1 MNRKSLYCCPTIL
14 AALAATT
21 AMGLAAPVRA
31 QEAAEPQAEVAV
43 VLEEAIEEDVS
54 LSLDAPLLSLADEQ
68 VSTAE
73 TIVSVAEPEPPAA
86 IEDAAGE
93 QLAVTEPSLLTN
105 SEVAVPEI
113 AAEVAVAS
121 EVETVAAAT
130 GTATTPIPVWS
141 SDAEIAPVLAG
152 LVANGETETTL
163 AQDSV
168 AVAVELEESA
178 AGTQLDGEVDLALG
192 TEQLEA
198 DSSAIAP
205 FEPTAELP
213 VAIANLVQSA
223 DAELVD
229 VESADAAP
237 VDVQLAQVPTRPDA
251 VPGAGDTGVSE
262 AEQPR
267 VLVAEV
273 QVSGVDGNPEEELLL
288 NAVYDS
294 IQTRPGQPTTSSQ
307 LQEDLNSIF
316 ATGYFANV
324 NFLPEDTPL
333 GVRVRFIVDVNPVLN
348 RVVAPETQVLPDE
361 VVEQAFASQYGQTL
375 NFNDLQDGVKRVNT
389 WYQDNGFVLAQVVDA
404 TKITEDGTVNL
415 QIAEGIVDSIDV
427 RFLDAD
433 GNPTTETGEPVQ
445 GRTKSYI
452 VTREFS
458 LEPGDVFSRDEVEK
472 SSQRVFGLG
481 IFEDVRLSLNP
492 AADDPSKVVV
502 VVNVIEAR
510 SGSIG
515 ASGGVSSAS
524 GLFGSFSVGQE
535 NFRGRNQKLRSEIT
549 LGQRDFLFDVGF
561 TDPWIKGDP
570 FRTSYTV
577 NAFRR
582 RSISLIYSGGDK
594 DVDLPNGDTPR
605 ILRTG
610 GGLRFSR
617 PLSKNVFEPA
627 EWNASAGLQYQ
638 RVSIR
643 DQDGDSESQDE
654 FGNDLTFSGDDNDD
668 LILLQLGAARDRRNS
683 RVQPTRGS
691 ITRLNLDQ
699 SVPIGSGT
707 ILMNRVRVNHSQF
720 FPVNFLRLTA
730 ACKESGSNPTDCPQ
744 TLAFNIQ
751 AGNIFGDL
759 PPYEAFSIGG
769 SNSVRG
775 YGEGEVGSGR
785 RFLQATAEYRFPV
798 FSFVGG
804 ALFADVGTD
813 LGSGEDVPGDPAGI
827 REKPG
832 SGYGVGLG
840 VRVQSPLGPIRA
852 DYTVFTDDGDSRF
865 QFGIGQRF

>member
-14 AALAATT
+14 AALVVAT
-21 AMGLAAPVRA
+21 GVAPSVQA
-31 QEAAEPQAEVAV
+31 QEAPQPQVEVAA
-43 VLEEAIEEDVS
+43 LDSSPEPEAIPVI
-54 LSLDAPLLSLADEQ
+54 DAVVVTAD
-68 VSTAE
+68 
-73 TIVSVAEPEPPAA
+73 EPEPIVLTQTAA
-86 IEDAAGE
+86 PETI
-93 QLAVTEPSLLTN
+93 AVLD
-105 SEVAVPEI
+105 EVAASSAVKTSESSQSADLPVAPTATGTPIAVWSSEAEI
-113 AAEVAVAS
+113 APALAELVAESGITSPAES
-121 EVETVAAAT
+121 EISTAPSVDATDVAAAT
-130 GTATTPIPVWS
+130 DSAVVAL
-141 SDAEIAPVLAG
+141 DAEQAI
-152 LVANGETETTL
+152 
-163 AQDSV
+163 
-168 AVAVELEESA
+168 
-178 AGTQLDGEVDLALG
+178 
-192 TEQLEA
+192 EA
-198 DSSAIAP
+198 EAAIAP
-205 FEPTAELP
+205 QAPEEIPPFKPTAVLP
-213 VAIANLVQSA
+213 AGLA
-223 DAELVD
+223 DLAQEN
-229 VESADAAP
+229 AAAP
-237 VDVQLAQVPTRPDA
+237 PAHSIAQAPSLDTNTPAAEPAPSDAPTEA
-251 VPGAGDTGVSE
+251 SE
-262 AEQPR
+262 PR

-273 QVSGVDGNPEEELLL
+273 QVSGVEGNPAEAELLD
-288 NAVYDS
+288 AVYDA
-294 IQTRPGQPTTSSQ
+294 IQTRPGQPTTSTQ

-316 ATGYFANV
+316 ATGYFENV
-324 NFLPEDTPL
+324 NFRPEDTPL
-333 GVRVRFIVDVNPVLN
+333 GVRVRFLVDPNPIL
-348 RVVAPETQVLPDE
+348 RQVVAPDTQVLPAE
-361 VVEQAFASQYGQTL
+361 VVEQAFSSQYGETL

-389 WYQDNGFVLAQVVDA
+389 WYQDNGYVLAQVVDA
-404 TKITEDGTVNL
+404 TQVSEDGTVNL
-415 QIAEGIVDSIDV
+415 QIAEGVVDSIDV

-433 GNPTTETGEPVQ
+433 GNATTETGEAVQ
-445 GRTKSYI
+445 GRTKPYV

-458 LEPGDVFSRDEVEK
+458 LKPGDVFSRDEVET

-481 IFEDVRLSLNP
+481 IFEDVRLSLDP
-492 AADDPSKVVV
+492 APDDPRKVVV

-549 LGQRDFLFDVGF
+549 LGQRDFLFDLGF

-582 RSISLIYSGGDK
+582 RSVSLIYSGGDT

-617 PLSKNVFEPA
+617 PLSKNVFEPSA
-627 EWNASAGLQYQ
+627 WSASAGLQYQ
-638 RVSIR
+638 RISIR
-643 DQDGDSESQDE
+643 DQDGDNENQDE

-668 LILLQLGAARDRRNS
+668 LVLLQLGAARDRRNS
-683 RVQPTRGS
+683 RLQTTQGS
-691 ITRLNLDQ
+691 ITRFNLDQ
-699 SVPIGSGT
+699 SVPVGSGS
-707 ILMNRVRVNHSQF
+707 ILMNRFRINHSQF
-720 FPVNFLRLTA
+720 IPVNFLRLTEG
-730 ACKESGSNPTDCPQ
+730 CKKSGSDPTDCPQ

-804 ALFADVGTD
+804 ALFADFGTD

-832 SGYGVGLG
+832 SGYGIGLG

-852 DYTVFTDDGDSRF
+852 DYTVLTDDGDSRF